1 MKLKN
6 NLLLLSFALTFSSI
20 YAQET
25 HRLETKAREWITNSN
40 ASKAN
45 FNPNTKYKLDNSRS
59 SATGETLRFEQTI
72 NGVPIFE
79 GDIVVHF
86 NNEDNVTYTADAPV
100 SKKMISIDTNPKV
113 SLSSAFDIAKEAIQ
127 PKGDII
133 FEDNKLYVYNTEDGE
148 ARLVYRVVIDS
159 YEKAGSWETIVDAHT
174 KEVISI
180 KDIAVYRHKKHDEK
194 PKKVTVKNNSLK
206 ATGTAYIY
214 NPDPLSVAGVKYGG
228 QYVDNNDATNASLD
242 AARSLVNLPE
252 IELLNGVYKLK
263 SKYAEIKELQSPA
276 TGLFTQ
282 SSPDFLFNRS
292 QLGFEAANIFFHF
305 HQSMAYINETLGI
318 ACKPTVNGGAVQF
331 DPHGQN
337 GAENSAFFPGG
348 QYLTF
353 GQGGV
358 DDGEDADV
366 ILHELGH
373 GIHHWITG
381 LKSSSKQGLG
391 EGSGDYW
398 AMSYKRS
405 LKQWPSSAPEYN
417 WVFNW
422 DGHNPFWS
430 GRITNYSAKYPTSN
444 INNDN
449 YIHINGQIWAT
460 ALMRIYDKI
469 GKEKTD
475 RIFLEGLALT
485 NSSANQQTAAEA
497 VRQAAIDMNGK
508 FGFSCEDVKIINQEM
523 ITAGYT
529 MANYI
534 CKDLAVNDIKK
545 DQIKIYPN
553 PTKDILNITLDAN
566 KDSKATVTSLDGRQ
580 VLTTTIKN
588 GKNQINVSNLP
599 KGVYLLT
606 AEGISQKFIKE

>member
-6 NLLLLSFALTFSSI
+6 NLLVLSFAITFSSV

-25 HRLETKAREWITNSN
+25 HRLESKAREWMTAN
-40 ASKAN
+40 ASKVN
-45 FNPNTKYKLDNSRS
+45 VNPQAKFKLDNARS

-72 NGVPIFE
+72 NNVPIFE

-86 NNEDNVTYTADAPV
+86 NNQDEVTYTADAPV
-100 SKKMISIDTNPKV
+100 SKNKMTIDTTPNI
-113 SLSSAFDIAKEAIQ
+113 SAASAFDIAKGVII
-127 PKGDII
+127 PKGEIMHQENRL
-133 FEDNKLYVYNTEDGE
+133 FVYNTENGDT
-148 ARLVYRVVIDS
+148 RLVYRVVIDS
-159 YEKAGSWETIVDAHT
+159 YEKQGSWETIIDAHT
-174 KEVISI
+174 KEVLST
-180 KDIAVYRHKKHDEK
+180 KDIAIYHHKNHDE
-194 PKKVTVKNNSLK
+194 PRKVGARNNPLK

-228 QYVDNNDATNASLD
+228 AYVDGNDATNPSLD

-252 IELLNGVYKLK
+252 IELLSGVYKLK
-263 SKYAEIKELQSPA
+263 SKYAEIKDIQAPS

-282 SSPDFLFNRS
+282 SSPDFLFDRS
-292 QLGFEAANIFFHF
+292 QLGFEATNIFYHF
-305 HQSMAYINETLGI
+305 HNSMAYINETLGI
-318 ACKPTVNGGAVQF
+318 NCRPTVNGGAVQF

-337 GAENSAFFPGG
+337 GADNSAFYPGG

-373 GIHHWITG
+373 GIHYWVTG

-398 AMSYKRS
+398 AMSYSRS
-405 LKQWPSSAPEYN
+405 LNQWASNTPEYN

-422 DGHNPFWS
+422 DGHNPFWD
-430 GRITNYSAKYPTSN
+430 GRVTNYTAKYPTSTIDN
-444 INNDN
+444 SN

-460 ALMRIYDKI
+460 ALMRIYDKL

-485 NSSANQQTAAEA
+485 NSTATQQTAATA

-508 FGFSCEDVKIINQEM
+508 FGFTCANVDVINTEM
-523 ITAGYT
+523 IASGYT
-529 MANYI
+529 MSTYT

-553 PTKDILNITLDAN
+553 PTKDILNINIDT
-566 KDSKATVTSLDGRQ
+566 SKESRAVITSLDGRQ

-588 GKNQINVSNLP
+588 GKNQINVSTLP
-599 KGVYLLT
+599 KGVYLIT
-606 AEGISQKFIKE
+606 TEGISQKFIKE